1 MDFLFYQFPLF
12 FVSDTS
18 MLDMLAAA
26 ADLQAQADKAAK
38 EVEDNKLKKAEI
50 KKLEVHSIS

>member
-50 KKLEVHSIS
+50 KWVSRAT